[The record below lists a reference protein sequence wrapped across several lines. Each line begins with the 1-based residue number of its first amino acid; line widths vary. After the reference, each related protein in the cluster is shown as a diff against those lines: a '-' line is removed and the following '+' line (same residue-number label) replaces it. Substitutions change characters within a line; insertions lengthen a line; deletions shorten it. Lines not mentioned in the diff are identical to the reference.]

1 MINSLNDSSNYTTFG
16 ELGIVV
22 FSMFVKCLV
31 FGLYALDYFGCFLAQ
46 PHLVKFNQV

>member
-1 MINSLNDSSNYTTFG
+1 MINSLHDSSNYTTFG

-46 PHLVKFNQV
+46 PHLV